1 MACYFILSSCLLT
14 FVTPVDLS
22 KLSRHKF
29 TVHRLIG
36 KQIRRR
42 LSTSQP
48 PSRPSSSDQTVHA
61 RRLVTLQ
68 RTTAASSA
76 SEISCQLPRPRFK
89 NSRPT
94 HGQGR
99 SPEIE
104 SDRQSQA
111 PWTWRRRSGSSRRR
125 SRGSARSSPMA
136 PTRYPLG
143 PLSVWRSLSGT
154 SADLSHPRR
163 RIFLLLCCHL
173 RRGLGWDSSPPL
185 SMLRALCSLMC
196 MDQ

>member
-1 MACYFILSSCLLT
+1 
-14 FVTPVDLS
+14 VDLS
-22 KLSRHKF
+22 ELSRHKF
-29 TVHRLIG
+29 TVHRLIR
-36 KQIRRR
+36 KQITRR

-104 SDRQSQA
+104 RVTDSPRRHERGGGGREAQGGDPEARPAAARWLLQGTPCLSDA
-111 PWTWRRRSGSSRRR
+111 L
-125 SRGSARSSPMA
+125 SP
-136 PTRYPLG
+136 G
-143 PLSVWRSLSGT
+143 PPP
-154 SADLSHPRR
+154 DLSHPCR
-163 RIFLLLCCHL
+163 RIFFFCIAISGVALA
-173 RRGLGWDSSPPL
+173 GIPPL
-185 SMLRALCSLMC
+185 LSRCLGHCAV
-196 MDQ
+196 